1 MPSPPPGLS
10 ERDFQAA
17 LRDLEGV
24 VGRDWL
30 FSSDEDVLLYRDG
43 YSPLWGEAEERM
55 ASAAVAPNSV
65 EQVQGIVKIANQYGL
80 PLYPISTGRNLTYGG
95 AAPAYSGSVV
105 VDLKRMNR
113 ILDVSARDKTCLVE
127 PGVSYFDLYRH
138 LRTNKIPLWIDTAD
152 PGWGGLIGN
161 ALDRGGGYTD
171 IEFRDHFDAH
181 CGMEIVLPTGE
192 VVRTGMG
199 ASPQAKT
206 GQLFKYGLGPWVD
219 GIFSQ
224 SNFGIVTKM
233 GFWLMEEPEAAL
245 QVAVT
250 VPKRRD
256 VVPLVDTLH
265 SLMCAHT
272 VPSQVNV
279 VSPLMAGNNPEM
291 LRLRGSGGASD
302 EEWDRYAASAG
313 RRAVLGRAVRLL
325 RAARGDRGAVAAHE
339 GPTRRIA
346 GVRFQETASYTF
358 PLTDEQVEAVAD
370 KARYGI
376 PSLNLFGSRTAPGAP
391 PLEGHMD
398 FSPMIPPHG
407 EELIALTDYTGK
419 VYADQGFTP
428 SFVGGLMFHPRTMIC
443 FHAVPTFRDCRR
455 QRADAHAVRDAR
467 ARLHRARLADLP
479 HPSRVSEARHG
490 DVRLQRWG
498 VASLARD
505 AEGRD
510 RPERHR
516 FAGPLRHLAA
526 AAAGDAR
533 MKRLRMS
540 RRARRRGCE
549 RGR

>member
-17 LRDLEGV
+17 LRALEGV
-24 VGRDWL
+24 VGREWL
-30 FSSDEDVLLYRDG
+30 FTSDEDVLLYRDG
-43 YSPLWGEAEERM
+43 YSPLWGEAEERTGVGRRR
-55 ASAAVAPNSV
+55 ADSV
-65 EQVQGIVKIANQYGL
+65 EQVQAIVKIANQYGL

-181 CGMEIVLPTGE
+181 CGMEVVLPTGE

-206 GQLFKYGLGPWVD
+206 WQLFKYGLGPWVD

-245 QVAVT
+245 QVTVT

-291 LRLRGSGGASD
+291 LRLRGSGGRVGRAVGPVRG
-302 EEWDRYAASAG
+302 ECG

-325 RAARGDRGAVAAHE
+325 RAAQRDRGAVAAHE
-339 GPTRRIA
+339 GPARVGIA

-398 FSPMIPPHG
+398 FSPMIRAARRGADRTDGLHG
-407 EELIALTDYTGK
+407 
-419 VYADQGFTP
+419 QG
-428 SFVGGLMFHPRTMIC
+428 LCRPRV
-443 FHAVPTFRDCRR
+443 HAVVRR
-455 QRADAHAVRDAR
+455 WVDVPSAHDDLLPRRADV
-467 ARLHRARLADLP
+467 P
-479 HPSRVSEARHG
+479 H
-490 DVRLQRWG
+490 
-498 VASLARD
+498 
-505 AEGRD
+505 
-510 RPERHR
+510 
-516 FAGPLRHLAA
+516 
-526 AAAGDAR
+526 
-533 MKRLRMS
+533 
-540 RRARRRGCE
+540 RRR
-549 RGR
+549 